1 MRGWV
6 SMIVRCVVLFTPF
19 EELRNVDVLIKG
31 EKIKEVRPSR
41 TKNDDDVIEAEY
53 VIPGLIDPHTHIGLY
68 RLEGEAGDHG
78 FEVSDPVTPHLNV
91 SDAVDLFDPAFKD
104 ALLAGITCVGILP
117 GSYMSF
123 GSSVE
128 RITIMPG
135 QGSVYKTNGSLVE
148 RTACIK
154 AAVGEHP
161 KRFLSEQ
168 KAVPTTRMGIVA
180 ELRAILTKAK
190 EYAESEKKDKKD
202 PKLEALI
209 PLLKGQIPL
218 RVHVHV
224 ERDIQT
230 VLRLANEFGIRVVLD
245 HATEAYMLSDSLQDV
260 PIVYGPTVFARRG
273 VELKNLD
280 SANLSKMKGLQFSL
294 TTDHPTIPIQ
304 YLDLLCSLALAHG
317 YSLKEALQLVTI
329 NAARVLGLEG
339 RIGSVEVGKD
349 ADLVLL
355 SGAPLA
361 PETKVLM
368 TIIDGEIVF
377 KAGEHE

>member
-1 MRGWV
+1 
-6 SMIVRCVVLFTPF
+6 MIVRCGVLFTPF

-104 ALLAGITCVGILP
+104 ALLAGVTCVGILP

-190 EYAESEKKDKKD
+190 EYA
-202 PKLEALI
+202 
-209 PLLKGQIPL
+209 
-218 RVHVHV
+218 
-224 ERDIQT
+224 
-230 VLRLANEFGIRVVLD
+230 
-245 HATEAYMLSDSLQDV
+245 
-260 PIVYGPTVFARRG
+260 
-273 VELKNLD
+273 
-280 SANLSKMKGLQFSL
+280 
-294 TTDHPTIPIQ
+294 
-304 YLDLLCSLALAHG
+304 
-317 YSLKEALQLVTI
+317 
-329 NAARVLGLEG
+329 
-339 RIGSVEVGKD
+339 
-349 ADLVLL
+349 
-355 SGAPLA
+355 
-361 PETKVLM
+361 
-368 TIIDGEIVF
+368 
-377 KAGEHE
+377 